1 MTSLQVALID
11 GSNALDDL
19 KGDLLNSV
27 NLLRMNLNPVKEKA
41 ETIKEVRSQEFWDA
55 ISLAK
60 LEHVRTDLR
69 SIMQYVQ
76 TGSTPPISIPVID
89 VAEDEDEIKTGN
101 RSSGLISIDQAAYR
115 KRVEEALKDLFE
127 SSPTLQKIRA
137 GRAVSEDDL
146 QSLVR
151 WC

>member
-11 GSNALDDL
+11 GSNAFDDL

-115 KRVEEALKDLFE
+115 SALK
-127 SSPTLQKIRA
+127 R
-137 GRAVSEDDL
+137 R
-146 QSLVR
+146 
-151 WC
+151 